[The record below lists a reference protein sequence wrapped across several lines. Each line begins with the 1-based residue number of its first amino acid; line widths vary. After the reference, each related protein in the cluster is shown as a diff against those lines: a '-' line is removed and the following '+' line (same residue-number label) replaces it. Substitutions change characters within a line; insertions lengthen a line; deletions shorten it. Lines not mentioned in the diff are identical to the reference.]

1 MAKISFKK
9 PDRFDAVRAEKG
21 VEHTIIANNGHNYGT
36 FKTSLFDQ
44 NTKLTRIALERFQR
58 EHGEDEHAKGKF
70 AGVYA
75 FVMVCLHDWSNVLD
89 ADDNAVPFSKEAAFD
104 YLTDGIEDDAW
115 LSEELIKRSSNDA
128 FYQKVGDPRA
138 TKKAAAGN

>member
-1 MAKISFKK
+1 MAKINFKK

-21 VEHTIIANNGHNYGT
+21 VEHTIMASNGHNYGT

-44 NTKLTRIALERFQR
+44 NTKLTRLSLERFHR
-58 EHGEDEHAKGKF
+58 EHGEDANAKGKY

-75 FVMVCLHDWSNVLD
+75 FVVVCVHDWSDVLD
-89 ADDNAVPFSKEAAFD
+89 ADDKPVPFSKEAAFE
-104 YLTDGIEDDAW
+104 YLTDGIEEDAW
-115 LSEELIKRSSNDA
+115 LSEELIRRSSNDA
-128 FYQKVGDPRA
+128 LYQAVGDPRA